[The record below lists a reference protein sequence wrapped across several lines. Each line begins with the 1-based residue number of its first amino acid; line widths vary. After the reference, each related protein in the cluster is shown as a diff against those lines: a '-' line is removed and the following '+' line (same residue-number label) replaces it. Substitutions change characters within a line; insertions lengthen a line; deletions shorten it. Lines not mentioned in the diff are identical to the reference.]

1 MLKQKITGVDNGG
14 GMILRE
20 RPRANIELLGKLNTK
35 LTNRPYVHK
44 YTFFTKRNKCLLP
57 TQDNFYQ
64 LLTLLLHV

>member
-35 LTNRPYVHK
+35 LT
-44 YTFFTKRNKCLLP
+44 C
-57 TQDNFYQ
+57 TQIHVFYQ
-64 LLTLLLHV
+64 KE